1 MRIVNGKSLTLPVNL
16 LDIYHGKTK
25 QNYLIQD
32 GDFIFIPGRSNNG
45 NPTDQFLNPLFT
57 FSNLLNSRL
66 FN

>member
-1 MRIVNGKSLTLPVNL
+1 MV
-16 LDIYHGKTK
+16 
-25 QNYLIQD
+25 
-32 GDFIFIPGRSNNG
+32 FIPGRSNNG